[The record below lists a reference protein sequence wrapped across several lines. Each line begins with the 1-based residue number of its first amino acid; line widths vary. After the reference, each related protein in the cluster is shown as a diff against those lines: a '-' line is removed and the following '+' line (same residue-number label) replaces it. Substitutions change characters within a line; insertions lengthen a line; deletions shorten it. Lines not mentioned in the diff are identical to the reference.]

1 MTLSHMITPRLSLFV
16 SILLLPVIS
25 VLATWNYGYG
35 RDEYVTVAKGISP
48 DGKIAIT
55 AHGNGE
61 MGDENFHL
69 YLTDAVTGKKIG
81 PLEEIKYFL
90 DTAAGAFLAQ
100 WSSDSQ
106 EVTIVW
112 RVDRHEPLKA
122 ISYHISG
129 RRAAMTKGPFN
140 VKDGDALEKL
150 FVKECSGDG
159 KPSPKIF
166 GTPLKRHAE

>member
-1 MTLSHMITPRLSLFV
+1 MTTPRLLLFL

-25 VLATWNYGYG
+25 VRATWNYEYG
-35 RDEYVTVAKGISP
+35 PDEYVTVAKGISP

-55 AHGNGE
+55 AHGSGE
-61 MGDENFHL
+61 LGDENFRL

-81 PLEEIKYFL
+81 PLDEMKEFL
-90 DTAAGAFLAQ
+90 DTGAGAFLAQ

-106 EVTIVW
+106 QVTIVW

-122 ISYHISG
+122 VSYRITG
-129 RRAAMTKGPFN
+129 RRAQKIKGPFN
-140 VKDGDALEKL
+140 VKDGDALEKS
-150 FVKECSGDG
+150 FIQECAGDG

-166 GTPLKRHAE
+166 GTPLKHN

>member
-1 MTLSHMITPRLSLFV
+1 MTTPRFFLFASL
-16 SILLLPVIS
+16 LLLPIIS
-25 VLATWNYGYG
+25 VQATWNYQYG
-35 RDEYVTVAKGISP
+35 PDEYVTVANGISP

-55 AHGNGE
+55 AHGNGDL
-61 MGDENFHL
+61 GDENFHL

-81 PLEEIKYFL
+81 PLEEITEFL
-90 DTAAGAFLAQ
+90 DTAGPAFLAQ
-100 WSSDSQ
+100 WSTGGQ

-122 ISYHISG
+122 LSYRITG
-129 RRAAMTKGPFN
+129 RRAQKIKGPYN

-150 FVKECSGDG
+150 FIKECAGEG

-166 GTPLKRHAE
+166 GTSLKHD